1 MHDQEIKRNTKH
13 VCAAFK
19 SEYSFLS
26 QSDIQTYST
35 LHLHLVLSAGEG
47 WSDPV
52 PGLQA
57 RPGEALQADNMDKSG
72 ISGKISI
79 GELSSL
85 ECMLIPLSTNM
96 ISNWKPMSVNAHTFT
111 NPAFLPLIK
120 DENCETKPSSGLIK
134 AWQDYDKA
142 CFQI

>member
-57 RPGEALQADNMDKSG
+57 RPGETLEADNMDKSG
-72 ISGKISI
+72 ISGKISSE
-79 GELSSL
+79 GLSRESQVYAN
-85 ECMLIPLSTNM
+85 STHCKHD
-96 ISNWKPMSVNAHTFT
+96 I
-111 NPAFLPLIK
+111 
-120 DENCETKPSSGLIK
+120 
-134 AWQDYDKA
+134 
-142 CFQI
+142 